1 VPVGNAA
8 GDAVTSWVNPTSAV
22 VGAIAVAVSA
32 YLAAVFPVADG
43 QRVGD
48 EDLERYF
55 ERRAIAAAV
64 VAGAVALAGLV
75 VLSFDAD
82 YVFDR
87 LVREALPLV
96 VLSVLCGLA
105 NLVVL
110 GRGRRLGTRALA
122 VAAVAAV
129 IWAWGVAQHPYL
141 LPQTLT
147 ISAGASNE
155 TTLIWLI
162 AIVGCALAVVVP
174 LLGLL
179 YTLDQR
185 NLLEELR

>member
-110 GRGRRLGTRALA
+110 GRGRRLGTRRSR
-122 VAAVAAV
+122 
-129 IWAWGVAQHPYL
+129 WRRSP
-141 LPQTLT
+141 P
-147 ISAGASNE
+147 
-155 TTLIWLI
+155 
-162 AIVGCALAVVVP
+162 
-174 LLGLL
+174 
-179 YTLDQR
+179 
-185 NLLEELR
+185 